1 MTAVIRLPARIM
13 SSVVIPRSQGSLLIA
28 FFLFK
33 LPVPDILLFPFGIFF
48 FSGSCIISCDPGVIF
63 NNPPVILAA
72 VIFTGTIIMSVQP
85 RLVVSHYAGRR
96 LSVTPVSAPYYV
108 ASVEV
113 GNTTTKC
120 ILTVTD
126 PDTGMTDIT
135 GKCVRMTSSVRK
147 PGNGEIVFGK
157 TLGGTPLTREAL
169 AELVC
174 GTVLEAVSSCGLSV
188 SDLCFVSR
196 STGIISDPASDGIGE
211 IIRALADGCLMAGV
225 PASRMRGAFS
235 QNDLPPDLR
244 RYSNLNKVYFDG
256 AVAGTMSPLSGGEA
270 VVPNEME
277 GELAGAG
284 LKEAAL
290 HTDIDFRN
298 PCIVIDMG
306 TTLSGR
312 VICSGDFPAAGR
324 RHLIATPYGRT
335 VGNFCGYAGAV
346 ADALVSRID
355 PEEKTALE
363 LLGSGVSVEPVSFF
377 SRLRN
382 RSYFSSACREISS
395 LLSIGLVPPGRSTIG
410 PFRINETAASDAGL
424 SLIACD
430 VGQDGSGLS
439 DLAEIGLSVAEA
451 KGMPLLTLLV
461 DEVMSD
467 IVIRLIGC
475 VLEEN
480 VLSGE
485 DAEKLVFGITGR
497 SGISGDK
504 PAMILRKAEKE
515 LGIRNADTKFVFADD
530 GLARGAAV
538 MGRCI
543 NSLGCPKKPLGGNS
557 GCGCIMKQRMR
568 YQNRE

>member
-1 MTAVIRLPARIM
+1 
-13 SSVVIPRSQGSLLIA
+13 
-28 FFLFK
+28 
-33 LPVPDILLFPFGIFF
+33 
-48 FSGSCIISCDPGVIF
+48 
-63 NNPPVILAA
+63 
-72 VIFTGTIIMSVQP
+72 MSVQP

-96 LSVTPVSAPYYV
+96 LSMTPVSAPYYV

-312 VICSGDFPAAGR
+312 VICSGDFPAASSDALTDPHPDLHQNLYPDLHQDPYHPASGR
-324 RHLIATPYGRT
+324 RHLISTPYGRT

-439 DLAEIGLSVAEA
+439 DLAGIGLSVAED
-451 KGMPLLTLLV
+451 KGMPLLSLLV

-515 LGIRNADTKFVFADD
+515 LGIKHAGTKFVFADD

-557 GCGCIMKQRMR
+557 GCGCIMKQRMK

>member
-1 MTAVIRLPARIM
+1 
-13 SSVVIPRSQGSLLIA
+13 
-28 FFLFK
+28 
-33 LPVPDILLFPFGIFF
+33 
-48 FSGSCIISCDPGVIF
+48 
-63 NNPPVILAA
+63 
-72 VIFTGTIIMSVQP
+72 MSVQP

-169 AELVC
+169 AELVRD
-174 GTVLEAVSSCGLSV
+174 TVGDAVSSCGLSV

-312 VICSGDFPAAGR
+312 VICSGDFPAASSEAFTSSHQDLHQNLLQDLHQDLHKDLHQDLHQDPHQDLHQDLHQDPHHPGSGR

-410 PFRINETAASDAGL
+410 PFRINTAAASDAGL

-439 DLAEIGLSVAEA
+439 DLAGIGLSVAEA

-485 DAEKLVFGITGR
+485 DTEKLVFGITGR

-568 YQNRE
+568 YQDRK